1 MSGIFNNGYFQNPA
15 LFLQREPPAPPVE
28 PAKPQQQ
35 AEDVVPPTGTQH
47 EDVQAAVDATIS
59 PDATVDERNT
69 AYRETQAY
77 VERCASGGDFVR
89 IDDTSMKSIALYT
102 MRNENVPS
110 KYRPEVLEAVDRE
123 ISPQASTE
131 QRMQAYEQIQ
141 QYVDAVGG
149 IGDAGIVA
157 EALPGR
163 TADLLG
169 EAHIPTVKQD
179 AQNDAQGILDVGK
192 RDGED
197 DYGARRD
204 AFADAVRGESEAYRE
219 YLTAAV
225 LERDAG
231 AVKSWLTPSGVL
243 GLAADGKIDAA
254 TRADITEQIAQAYN
268 DGKLDA
274 DSFDGLADID
284 YGPDQVREY
293 KEITDF
299 LGGSSG
305 PETLELRGALA
316 DRIFKTWSESPYP
329 TDLGYHSYNYRQ
341 LELAINVA
349 GRDAQHPEVLTDFLR
364 GLPADQLDKVI
375 AIGSQLPQA
384 EPDMMATIFSAVAR
398 DDRAQAGDLAAQL
411 ARLPGEHSDWFEQ
424 GQVAR
429 NEALADMLG
438 AHSDAVLDELSEYD
452 DSGARGLG
460 DDTDR
465 KQYEVNGR
473 DLAAV
478 LELTTF
484 NPQIASSHRETAR
497 QGVLEYFGEQ
507 AKIVNDSLGQ
517 TNSPGYEEASGR
529 LVVISA
535 ASDVAVDRG
544 FEKLQSDIEAKQ
556 EAIAFV
562 VDLALVAV
570 PLPARLE
577 ARATG
582 KLETLFAN
590 NPLVQEALTG
600 LTGEVI
606 DTATGQLTDAAKQQL
621 YGNIKSDPELAALV
635 ERQTV
640 ADAFRESGLGGI
652 ADERDRA
659 EIRRDANGLSDD
671 ISEID

>member
-1 MSGIFNNGYFQNPA
+1 MSGIFNNPTYRNPVLFQQPA
-15 LFLQREPPAPPVE
+15 EAPP
-28 PAKPQQQ
+28 PAKPQN
-35 AEDVVPPTGTQH
+35 ADGVVPPTGTQH
-47 EDVQAAVDATIS
+47 EDVQAAVDATLS
-59 PDATVDERNT
+59 PDATVEQRNT

-77 VERCASGGDFVR
+77 VERAASGGDYEV
-89 IDDTSMKSIALYT
+89 IDDASMKSIALST
-102 MRNENVPS
+102 LREHDVPTR
-110 KYRPEVLEAVDRE
+110 YRPEVLDAVDRE
-123 ISPQASTE
+123 ISPSASSA
-131 QRMQAYEQIQ
+131 QRMQAYDQIQ
-141 QYVDAVGG
+141 QYVEMVGG
-149 IGDAGIVA
+149 IGDAGITA

-169 EAHIPTVKQD
+169 EARIPTLKQD
-179 AQNDAQGILDVGK
+179 AQDDAQGILDVGK

-204 AFADAVRGESEAYRE
+204 AFADAVRGEPEAYRE

-225 LERDAG
+225 LERDHG

-243 GLAADGKIDAA
+243 GLAGDGKIDAA

-268 DGKLDA
+268 DRVIDA

-299 LGGSSG
+299 LNGSSG
-305 PETLELRGALA
+305 PETLELRGNLA
-316 DRIFKTWSESPYP
+316 DRIFDTWSHSQYP
-329 TDLGYHSYNYRQ
+329 TDLGFHSYNFRQ

-349 GRDAQHPEVLTDFLR
+349 GGDAQHPEVLTDFLR
-364 GLPADQLDKVI
+364 GLPSDQLDRVI
-375 AIGSQLPQA
+375 AIAAQLPQA

-398 DDRAQAGDLAAQL
+398 DERPQAGDLAAQL
-411 ARLPGEHSDWFEQ
+411 ARLPGEHGDWFEQ
-424 GQVAR
+424 DQVAR
-429 NEALADMLG
+429 NEALAQMLG
-438 AHSDAVLDELSEYD
+438 THSDKVLDALSEYD

-460 DDTDR
+460 EDTDR

-484 NPQIASSHRETAR
+484 NPDISGAGRQSAR
-497 QGVLEYFGEQ
+497 QAILDYVGDQ
-507 AKIVNDSLGQ
+507 AQIINDSRGQ
-517 TNSPGYEEASGR
+517 TNSPGYEDASGR

-544 FEKLQSDIEAKQ
+544 FEKLQADIDAKK

-621 YGNIKSDPELAALV
+621 YGNIDSNPELARLT
-635 ERQTV
+635 ERQAV
-640 ADAFRESGLGGI
+640 ADAFRESSLGGV

-659 EIRRDANGLSDD
+659 EIRRDANGLADD

>member
-1 MSGIFNNGYFQNPA
+1 MKASPPARRDGHERNLQQRLFPESGPVPA
-15 LFLQREPPAPPVE
+15 ARTAAPPVE

-231 AVKSWLTPSGVL
+231 AVKSC
-243 GLAADGKIDAA
+243 
-254 TRADITEQIAQAYN
+254 
-268 DGKLDA
+268 
-274 DSFDGLADID
+274 
-284 YGPDQVREY
+284 
-293 KEITDF
+293 
-299 LGGSSG
+299 
-305 PETLELRGALA
+305 
-316 DRIFKTWSESPYP
+316 
-329 TDLGYHSYNYRQ
+329 
-341 LELAINVA
+341 
-349 GRDAQHPEVLTDFLR
+349 
-364 GLPADQLDKVI
+364 
-375 AIGSQLPQA
+375 
-384 EPDMMATIFSAVAR
+384 
-398 DDRAQAGDLAAQL
+398 
-411 ARLPGEHSDWFEQ
+411 
-424 GQVAR
+424 
-429 NEALADMLG
+429 
-438 AHSDAVLDELSEYD
+438 
-452 DSGARGLG
+452 
-460 DDTDR
+460 
-465 KQYEVNGR
+465 
-473 DLAAV
+473 
-478 LELTTF
+478 
-484 NPQIASSHRETAR
+484 
-497 QGVLEYFGEQ
+497 
-507 AKIVNDSLGQ
+507 
-517 TNSPGYEEASGR
+517 
-529 LVVISA
+529 
-535 ASDVAVDRG
+535 
-544 FEKLQSDIEAKQ
+544 
-556 EAIAFV
+556 
-562 VDLALVAV
+562 
-570 PLPARLE
+570 
-577 ARATG
+577 
-582 KLETLFAN
+582 
-590 NPLVQEALTG
+590 
-600 LTGEVI
+600 
-606 DTATGQLTDAAKQQL
+606 
-621 YGNIKSDPELAALV
+621 
-635 ERQTV
+635 
-640 ADAFRESGLGGI
+640 
-652 ADERDRA
+652 
-659 EIRRDANGLSDD
+659 
-671 ISEID
+671 